1 MIKIQGLT
9 FNYKGGKIF
18 HYPDFR
24 CTKGEAL
31 LIKGKSGCGKTTLL
45 HLIAGILQPQSGDVV
60 IDGTSLSTLK
70 GVAAD
75 QFRGQHIGFIL
86 QRFHF
91 IDAISVEDNIRAAA
105 YFSGKK
111 VDDNYLLQLSKTLGI
126 KDLLSRKPKSL
137 SLGEQQRVSI
147 ARAVINR
154 PSIVLADEPTS
165 SLDDDNCMEVV
176 QLLKDTA
183 TQNESALIVVTH
195 DERLKKVFTH
205 QISLT

>member
-1 MIKIQGLT
+1 MIQTQGLT
-9 FNYKGGKIF
+9 FNYQGGKIF
-18 HYPDFR
+18 QYPDFR
-24 CTKGEAL
+24 CAKGEAL

-45 HLIAGILQPQSGDVV
+45 HLIAGILQPQSGIVTINDTQL
-60 IDGTSLSTLK
+60 TSLRGAT
-70 GVAAD
+70 AD
-75 QFRGQHIGFIL
+75 QYRGQHVGFIL

-105 YFSGKK
+105 FFSGKK
-111 VDDNYLLQLSKTLGI
+111 VDDNYLLQLSKILGI

-165 SLDDDNCMEVV
+165 SLDDDNCMEVI

-195 DERLKKVFTH
+195 DERLKKVFPK